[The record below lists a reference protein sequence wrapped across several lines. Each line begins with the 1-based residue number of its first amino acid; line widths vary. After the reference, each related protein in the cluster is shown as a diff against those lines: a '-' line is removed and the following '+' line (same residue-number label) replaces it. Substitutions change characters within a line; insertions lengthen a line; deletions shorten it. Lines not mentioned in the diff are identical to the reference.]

1 MTESITIVGMV
12 EKVVFANAENGF
24 TVLRVRVEGEPR
36 LVPVVGHMPPLSP
49 GESARFTGGWTIDRR
64 FGRQFQAR
72 EFALSLPSTLKGIV
86 RYLSSGVCSG
96 VGEETAKRIVDT
108 FGERTL
114 QVIEETPERLIE
126 VAGIGPLRAGR
137 IREGW
142 TRERGVREVMV
153 FLQGHEISARL
164 AQKIYKQYGSRSI
177 ERMRENPYAV
187 AEEITGIGWKTADRI
202 ARSLGVPND
211 HPGRVEAGLL
221 FLLRERSSQGH
232 VCSPRET
239 LERDVAE
246 LLELDLTECEAAM
259 RRLLSTRRLVER
271 VDTERGALV
280 FLPHFDAAEEDVA
293 NDLGLLVAASRH
305 GAPPNA
311 DAVLETAVIEG
322 GIDLGERQRLALDS
336 IFNERVLIVTGGP
349 GTGKTTLVRTVIRL
363 LERVGESFVLAA
375 PTGRAA
381 KRLSEATGR
390 PASTLHRLLEWDPR
404 NGLFG
409 RSRERLIDAS
419 VIIVDEASMI
429 DLLLMQALSAAIP
442 NGSLLLLVGDTDQL
456 PPVGPGNVLRDVIA
470 SDIGRVVMLDRIY
483 RQAER
488 SLIVHNAHR
497 VNRGEMIDVAAMR
510 AVDLAPHALARAS
523 DAGPHAT
530 SGSSA
535 AAAAAAPSAS
545 PLRASD
551 FHFIESPSP
560 ADSLETLKRLVSGP
574 LVRDFGLDPFRD
586 LQVLSPM
593 YRGVLGVD
601 ALNAELQALLN
612 PQGRVITRGETTFRL
627 GDKVMQVRNN
637 YQKEVWNGDVGRI
650 ASVDEEERSLL
661 VEIDGRNVDYEWDE
675 LDELALAYA
684 CSVHKAQG
692 SEYRAVILPLHTEH
706 YVMLR
711 RNLLYTAITRG
722 REWVFLI
729 GDRKALAMA
738 IRNAHEDARLT
749 MLTERIRSRAA
760 IGH

>member
-1 MTESITIVGMV
+1 M
-12 EKVVFANAENGF
+12 
-24 TVLRVRVEGEPR
+24 
-36 LVPVVGHMPPLSP
+36 
-49 GESARFTGGWTIDRR
+49 
-64 FGRQFQAR
+64 
-72 EFALSLPSTLKGIV
+72 

-96 VGEETAKRIVDT
+96 VGEETAKRIVDA

-114 QVIEETPERLIE
+114 QVIEESPERLTE
-126 VAGIGPLRAGR
+126 VAGIGPLRASR

-142 TRERGVREVMV
+142 ARERGVREVMV

-221 FLLRERSSQGH
+221 FLLRERSGQGH

-246 LLELDLTECEAAM
+246 LLELDLTVCEAAM
-259 RRLLSTRRLVER
+259 RRLLGTRRLVER
-271 VDTERGALV
+271 IDTERGALV

-293 NDLGLLVAASRH
+293 TDLGLLVAASRP

-311 DAVLETAVIEG
+311 AAVLETAVIEG

-336 IFNERVLIVTGGP
+336 IFSEKVLIVTGGP

-363 LERVGESFVLAA
+363 LERVGESFALAA

-409 RSRERLIDAS
+409 RGRERLIDAS

-456 PPVGPGNVLRDVIA
+456 PPVGPGNVLRDIIA

-488 SLIVHNAHR
+488 SLIVRNAHR
-497 VNRGEMIDVAAMR
+497 VNRGEMIEGAATR
-510 AVDLAPHALARAS
+510 AADLAPHIPARMPASLPGREPLATS
-523 DAGPHAT
+523 DALG
-530 SGSSA
+530 A
-535 AAAAAAPSAS
+535 AAGAAAS
-545 PLRASD
+545 PLGASD
-551 FHFIESPSP
+551 FHFIESLSP
-560 ADSLETLKRLVSGP
+560 TESLETLKRLVSGP
-574 LVRDFGLDPFRD
+574 LVREFGLDPFRD

-593 YRGVLGVD
+593 YRGILGVD

-612 PQGRVITRGETTFRL
+612 PEGRVVTRGETTFRL

-650 ASVDEEERSLL
+650 VGVDEEERSLL
-661 VEIDGRNVDYEWDE
+661 VEIDGRSIDYAWDD

-760 IGH
+760 IGG

>member
-271 VDTERGALV
+271 IDTERGALV

-419 VIIVDEASMI
+419 VVIVDEASMI